1 MDSFGVSSF
10 DRIMH
15 NWRPDRLI
23 QVNFPDFSAGT
34 GLPPAALQALL
45 ENV

>member
-1 MDSFGVSSF
+1 
-10 DRIMH
+10 MH
-15 NWRPDRLI
+15 NWRPQRLI
-23 QVNFPDFSAGT
+23 QVNFLNSSAGT